1 MRLFLEVIRRDLLLT
16 LRQGSDAALILVFY
30 LLCVLLF
37 PFAIGPESNTLARVG
52 PGVLW
57 VTALL
62 ATLLALDRLFAQD
75 FEDGSLDQLALLP
88 LPLPLLALSKVFAN
102 WLCTGLPLTLVAI
115 PLAETLA
122 MDRQGYGVLF
132 AALALGTPTLNLI
145 GGLGSALI
153 LGARRSSGLL
163 ALLVMPLYIPILIFG
178 VAAVDA
184 ATLGLP
190 ASSHLAIL
198 GACLLASLALCP
210 WGMAAALRQAL
221 A

>member
-1 MRLFLEVIRRDLLLT
+1 MSQFINLIRRDLFLT

-30 LLCVLLF
+30 LLCVLMF
-37 PFAIGPESNTLARVG
+37 PFAVGPEPTTLARIG

-88 LPLPLLALSKVFAN
+88 LPVPMLALAKVIAN
-102 WLCTGLPLTLVAI
+102 WLVTGLPLILAAI
-115 PLAETLA
+115 PLAETLS
-122 MDRQGYGVLF
+122 MDRRAYGVLI
-132 AALALGTPTLNLI
+132 AAMALGTPTLNLI
-145 GGLGSALI
+145 GALGAALV

-163 ALLVMPLYIPILIFG
+163 ALLVMPLYIPVLIFG
-178 VAAVDA
+178 VGAVDA
-184 ATLGLP
+184 AVLGLP
-190 ASSHLAIL
+190 ALPYLSIL
-198 GACLLASLALCP
+198 GACLLAALVLCP
-210 WGMAAALRQAL
+210 WATAAALRQAL

>member
-1 MRLFLEVIRRDLLLT
+1 MKLFFAMVRRDLLLT
-16 LRQGSDAALILVFY
+16 LRQGSDAALILVFF
-30 LLCVLLF
+30 LLAVLMF
-37 PFAIGPESNTLARVG
+37 PFAVGPEPATLTRIG

-88 LPLPLLALSKVFAN
+88 LPLALVALSKVLAN
-102 WLCTGLPLTLVAI
+102 WICTGLPLTLAAI
-115 PLAETLA
+115 PLAVTLA
-122 MDRQGYGVLF
+122 IDSRGFGMLV

-145 GGLGSALI
+145 GGLGAALI
-153 LGARRSSGLL
+153 LGARRASGLL
-163 ALLVMPLYIPILIFG
+163 ALLVMPLSIPILIFG

-184 ATLGLP
+184 AILGLP
-190 ASSHLAIL
+190 ALPHLAIL
-198 GACLLASLALCP
+198 GASLLVALALCP
-210 WGMAAALRQAL
+210 WGIAAALRQAL

>member
-1 MRLFLEVIRRDLLLT
+1 MTLFFGLIHRDLLLT

-30 LLCVLLF
+30 LLCVLMF
-37 PFAIGPESNTLARVG
+37 PFAVGPDPGTLARIG

-88 LPLPLLALSKVFAN
+88 LPLPLVVLSKVIAN
-102 WLCTGLPLTLVAI
+102 WLCTGLPLTLAAI
-115 PLAETLA
+115 PLAESLS
-122 MDRQGYGVLF
+122 MDRGSYGVLL

-145 GGLGSALI
+145 GGLGAALI

-163 ALLVMPLYIPILIFG
+163 ALLVMPLYIPVLIFG
-178 VAAVDA
+178 VSAVDA
-184 ATLGLP
+184 AMFGLTALP
-190 ASSHLAIL
+190 HLAIL
-198 GACLLASLALCP
+198 AACLLAALALCP
-210 WGMAAALRQAL
+210 WGTAAALRQAL